1 MLIKGLSPEYSPSF
15 HSVWCNEVRW
25 KPDSAG
31 VWFSSSSQHH
41 KSLPGDPASLYLCFL
56 QVHLCPP
63 KSGKFACEMQ
73 ELTQQ
78 SGVGPGSLLPGDAG
92 AAGLPSLPE
101 ERRPSAVAPSL
112 GSFLGNTWE
121 PLKHYCLGSFSRE
134 YDFIG
139 LRCQLDS
146 RIFQNSL
153 GESTVVIKTHD
164 LKWSSK
170 NVVLPAPSASPVNR
184 LGGTFLG
191 SIPDMGQELRGGPS
205 IYVVTRLCVS

>member
-1 MLIKGLSPEYSPSF
+1 MRIGGNRGPILQAFGSHPLASITNPSQQTLLPCTCVFFRCTCGHQSLESLLVRCRCWLSSLGWGLG
-15 HSVWCNEVRW
+15 VCV
-25 KPDSAG
+25 SA
-31 VWFSSSSQHH
+31 
-41 KSLPGDPASLYLCFL
+41 
-56 QVHLCPP
+56 
-63 KSGKFACEMQ
+63 
-73 ELTQQ
+73 
-78 SGVGPGSLLPGDAG
+78 LLPGDTS
-92 AAGLPSLPE
+92 AAGLPSLLE
-101 ERRPSAVAPSL
+101 EQRPSAVAPSL

-139 LRCQLDS
+139 LKCQLHS

-184 LGGTFLG
+184 LEGTFLG
-191 SIPDMGQELRGGPS
+191 SIPDTGQELRGGPG